1 MAAPIEVSPTN
12 EPVAKPFH
20 LPVLLAVWGSF
31 LLYSAVAAPVPAVN
45 EPHYLCKAKHFWQP
59 AWCANDFFLESTN
72 AHTVFYSTVGALTNW
87 FTLEQTAWAGR
98 ITALLILAV
107 GWCACLGSFSNCP
120 WFPLHVAWLFLAL
133 AACGNF
139 SGEWLVGGVEGKVFS
154 YGLLFAAVARLYTH
168 RIVSAGA
175 LAGLAVAF
183 HPVIGVWGLLSVAGA
198 WLVEHRLWRVRSWGR
213 ATTGCGGIITKVSG
227 LAALVMCSLPG
238 LVPVFLLL
246 AEPVA
251 AQTKFSANFIQVYY
265 RLAHHLDP
273 MRFLPRAY
281 VCYALLLALWGIL
294 ILRCRRSDS
303 QRRFDLL
310 VAAAVLFAVA
320 GIIIGW
326 GPRPAQLMTWYAQRA
341 ALLKF
346 YPFRLADVLVPL
358 AVAAAVANWLQG
370 QTRRTAHRWV
380 RLALV
385 TLACWYVVF
394 HPQATPD
401 KPESEIPSVAIR
413 IGLTLLLILF
423 ELGVVRWLQWGRP
436 QFSLAL
442 SYGMLFTLGLFVAH
456 DNVEVSRYSGNL
468 RADWI
473 DACDW
478 IDRNLPAD
486 ALVNAPHNG
495 WAFKWF
501 GQRAEYVSFKDCPQ
515 NAEGIVEWNRRLN
528 FLKRWFDEHYD
539 DEFYSNVELRDLRAK
554 TGITHIFTDR
564 LGPLE
569 LEPIFKNG
577 SFQVYDLTSLD

>member
-1 MAAPIEVSPTN
+1 MPATLEDSTTDPPRAQ
-12 EPVAKPFH
+12 PFY
-20 LPVLLAVWGSF
+20 LPVVLAVWGSF
-31 LLYSAVAAPVPAVN
+31 VLYSAIAAPIPAVN
-45 EPHYLCKAKHFWQP
+45 EPHYLCKAKHFWDP
-59 AWCANDFFLESTN
+59 TWCANDFFLESTN
-72 AHTVFYSTVGALTNW
+72 AHTVFYSTIGALTNW
-87 FTLEQTAWAGR
+87 FTLDQTAWAGR
-98 ITALLILAV
+98 IVALLILAT
-107 GWCACLGSFSNCP
+107 GWCAWLRSFTHCP
-120 WFPLHVAWLFLAL
+120 WFPLHVAWLFLTL

-154 YGLLFAAVARLYTH
+154 YGLLFAAMARMQAQ

-175 LAGLAVAF
+175 LAGLAISF
-183 HPVIGVWGLLSVAGA
+183 HPVIGVWGLLAVAGSG
-198 WLVEHRLWRVRSWGR
+198 LIEHRLWRVRSWTPATAGR
-213 ATTGCGGIITKVSG
+213 AEIIPKLTGLI
-227 LAALVMCSLPG
+227 ALVVCALPG

-246 AEPVA
+246 AEPA
-251 AQTKFSANFIQVYY
+251 PAQTKFAANFIQVYY

-281 VCYALLLALWGIL
+281 LCYALLLALWGIL

-303 QRRFDLL
+303 QRQLDLL

-320 GIIIGW
+320 GIIVGW
-326 GPRPAQLMTWYAQRA
+326 GPRPAQLMKWYAQRA

-370 QTRRTAHRWV
+370 LTRRTAHRWI

-385 TLACWYVVF
+385 ALACWYVVF
-394 HPQATPD
+394 HPPATPD
-401 KPESEIPSVAIR
+401 RPESEMPSLAVR
-413 IGLTLLLILF
+413 IGLSLVLLLF
-423 ELGVVRWLQWGRP
+423 ELGVARWLEWRRP

-456 DNVEVSRYSGNL
+456 DHVEVSRYSGNL

-473 DACDW
+473 DACNW
-478 IDRNLPAD
+478 IDRHLPAD

-515 NAEGIVEWNRRLN
+515 NSEGIVEWNRRLN
-528 FLKRWFDEHYD
+528 FLKRWFDQKYD
-539 DEFYSNVELRDLRAK
+539 DEFYSADELRDLRAK

-569 LEPIFKNG
+569 LEPIFKND
-577 SFQVYDLTSLD
+577 SFRVYDLTSLD

>member
-1 MAAPIEVSPTN
+1 MAATIEVSTTN
-12 EPVAKPFH
+12 QPAEQSVRLA
-20 LPVLLAVWGSF
+20 VVLAVWGSF
-31 LLYSAVAAPVPAVN
+31 LLYSGVAAPVPAVN
-45 EPHYLCKAKHFWQP
+45 EPHYLCKAKHFWDP
-59 AWCANDFFLESTN
+59 TWCANDFFLESTN
-72 AHTVFYSTVGALTNW
+72 AHTVFYSTIGALTNW
-87 FTLEQTAWAGR
+87 FTLAQTAWAGR
-98 ITALLILAV
+98 VISLTILSI
-107 GWCACLGSFSNCP
+107 GWCAWLRPFTRCP

-154 YGLLFAAVARLYTH
+154 YGFLFAAIARLQAR

-183 HPVIGVWGLLSVAGA
+183 HPVIGVWGLLAVAGT
-198 WLVEHRLWRVRSWGR
+198 WVIEHRLWRVRTW
-213 ATTGCGGIITKVSG
+213 TQETGWRSEIIPTLSG
-227 LAALVMCSLPG
+227 LAALVLCALPG

-246 AEPVA
+246 AEPA
-251 AQTKFSANFIQVYY
+251 PAQTKFAANFIQVYY

-281 VCYALLLALWGIL
+281 LCYGLLLALWGFL
-294 ILRCRRSDS
+294 IVRCRRSDA
-303 QRRFDLL
+303 QRRLDLL
-310 VAAAVLFAVA
+310 VAAAVIFAVA
-320 GIIIGW
+320 GIIVGW

-358 AVAAAVANWLQG
+358 AVAAAVANGLQG
-370 QTRRTAHRWV
+370 LNRRTAHRWV
-380 RLALV
+380 RLALIAM
-385 TLACWYVVF
+385 ACWYVVF
-394 HPQATPD
+394 HPVGTPD
-401 KPESEIPSVAIR
+401 KPESEVLSDPFR
-413 IGLTLLLILF
+413 IGLAVGLLLF
-423 ELGVVRWLQWGRP
+423 ELGAAKWLERCRP

-442 SYGMLFTLGLFVAH
+442 SYAMLFTVGLFVAH
-456 DNVEVSRYSGNL
+456 DNVEVSRYSGTL
-468 RADWI
+468 RTDWI
-473 DACDW
+473 DACEW
-478 IDRNLPAD
+478 IDQQLPAD
-486 ALVNAPHNG
+486 ALVHAPHNG

-515 NAEGIVEWNRRLN
+515 NSEGIVEWNRRLN
-528 FLKRWFDEHYD
+528 FLKRWFDQKYD
-539 DEFYSNVELRDLRAK
+539 DEFYSVDELRDLRAK